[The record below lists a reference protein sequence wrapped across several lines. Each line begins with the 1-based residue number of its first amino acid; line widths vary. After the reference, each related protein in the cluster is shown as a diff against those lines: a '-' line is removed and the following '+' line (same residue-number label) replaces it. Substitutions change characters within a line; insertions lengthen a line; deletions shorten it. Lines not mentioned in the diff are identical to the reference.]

1 MDLGRC
7 LGFSLGFDLGL
18 VLGFSLGFHSQVD
31 LGGYCLGFDCRC
43 DCDCPFDHN
52 HHHHSCVDTKVSI
65 MIFATMS

>member
-7 LGFSLGFDLGL
+7 LGFSLGFGL
-18 VLGFSLGFHSQVD
+18 VLGFSLGFLSQVD

-43 DCDCPFDHN
+43 DCDCSFDHN
-52 HHHHSCVDTKVSI
+52 HHHHSCVDTYVSI